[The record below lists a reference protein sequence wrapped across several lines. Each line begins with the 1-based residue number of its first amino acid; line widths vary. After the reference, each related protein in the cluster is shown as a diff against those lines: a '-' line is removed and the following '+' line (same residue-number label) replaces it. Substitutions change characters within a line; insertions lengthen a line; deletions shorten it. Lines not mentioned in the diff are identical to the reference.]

1 MESRGMYSSLISL
14 SKWVDSALKWYIVA
28 LMVLL
33 VGLTFGQV
41 FSRYVLQSS
50 WTGTE
55 EWSRLVLV
63 WVTFMG
69 TAAAVRRNK
78 LIRIEVFEDRFPP
91 KLKSFLSAIFDFIV
105 MFLCVVIIAKG
116 WEAADITTS
125 QMVAGTPFS
134 YAWFVASVVAGS
146 ALIFVYL
153 GLRRIGHTTD

>member
-1 MESRGMYSSLISL
+1 MQKSLMGL
-14 SKWVDSALKWYIVA
+14 SKWIDYALKWYIVA

-50 WTGTE
+50 WTSTE
-55 EWSRLVLV
+55 ECSRLVLV

-69 TAAAVRRNK
+69 TAVAVRRNK
-78 LIRIEVFEDRFPP
+78 LIRIEVLEERFPP
-91 KLKSFLSAIFDFIV
+91 KLKSTLSAIFDFIL
-105 MFLCVVIIAKG
+105 MFLCAVIMVKG

-153 GLRRIGHTTD
+153 GLRRIGHSTD